1 MSIWHNISSRSDTP
15 TMKQFLKHS
24 LLIGCLCTQ
33 LSMQPL
39 LAAEYSA
46 SFKGTDIQEFINTV
60 GKNLNKTI
68 IVDPGVRGNIN
79 VRSYDLLNEEQYYQ
93 FFLSVLDVYG
103 FAVVPMPNG
112 ILKVVKAQNAKT
124 SAIPVTD
131 DAHPGSGDEMVTRV
145 VPVRNVSV
153 RELAPLLRQLNDNA
167 GGGNVV
173 HYEPSNVLLITGR
186 AAVVNRL
193 VEIVHRVDK
202 VGDENVDIIKLKYAS
217 ASEMVRLITAL
228 TKSDKNALS
237 NVLIPKL
244 VADERTNSVVI
255 SGENRSR
262 QRLVNMIRQ
271 LDREQQSLGNTRVYY
286 LKYAKAKNLVEVL
299 SGVSKTIQDDKQ
311 GSQTTG
317 MSGTGSLS
325 GTASGSSSGSAG
337 YNGKDLS
344 IVADEQTNALV
355 ITAQPDV
362 MQELERVIARLDI
375 RRAQVLV
382 EAIIV
387 EVQDGDAFNLGV
399 QWANKNGG
407 GTQFTGTNLPT
418 STVVNAALEFNDNG
432 TFSDATTKAL
442 SGFNGIAAGFY
453 EGNWAGLVTALSS
466 NTKSNILATPS
477 IVTLDN
483 KEASFN
489 VGQEVP
495 VVTGS
500 QSSTSGSV
508 FNSVE
513 RKTVGTKLKVTPQIN
528 EGDSVL
534 MEIEQEVSSVASSTS
549 TDSSSNTGD
558 LGSTFNTRTVK
569 NAVLVKSGETV
580 VLGGLLSNNT
590 AESTF
595 KVPLLGDIPV
605 LGYLFRY
612 NSTSKTKQNLMVFIH
627 PTILRDPVTYTGVS
641 SSKYNLFRAE
651 QLAQEQEADSLL
663 PSVER
668 PVLPAYG
675 SETTLSP
682 KMKALLE
689 QQSQVKDM
697 Q

>member
-1 MSIWHNISSRSDTP
+1 
-15 TMKQFLKHS
+15 MKQFLKRS
-24 LLIGCLCTQ
+24 LIISCLLTQ
-33 LSMQPL
+33 LNVQPV

-68 IVDPGVRGNIN
+68 IVDPSVRGTIN

-112 ILKVVKAQNAKT
+112 IMKVVKAQNAKT
-124 SAIPVTD
+124 SSIPVTD
-131 DAHPGSGDEMVTRV
+131 DASPGSGDEMVTRV

-237 NVLIPKL
+237 NVLTPKL
-244 VADERTNSVVI
+244 VADERTNAVVI
-255 SGENRSR
+255 SGENQSR
-262 QRLVNMIRQ
+262 QRLINMIRQ
-271 LDREQQSLGNTRVYY
+271 LDREQQSQGNTRVFY

-299 SGVSKTIQDDKQ
+299 SGVSKTIQADKQ
-311 GSQTTG
+311 GNQTTG
-317 MSGTGSLS
+317 GMNGTAGSSTGSTS
-325 GTASGSSSGSAG
+325 GASGF
-337 YNGKDLS
+337 NGKDLS

-399 QWANKNGG
+399 QWANTNGG
-407 GTQFTGTNLPT
+407 GTQFTATGLPT
-418 STVVNAALEFNDNG
+418 TTVANAAIEYNNDG
-432 TFSDATTKAL
+432 TLSSNTTKAL
-442 SGFNGIAAGFY
+442 SNFNGLAAGFY
-453 EGNWAGLVTALSS
+453 SGNWAGLVTALSS

-483 KEASFN
+483 KEAAFN

-500 QSSTSGSV
+500 QSSTTGSV
-508 FNSVE
+508 FNTVE

-549 TDSSSNTGD
+549 TSSSSNSD
-558 LGSTFNTRTVK
+558 LGDTFNTRTVK

-590 AESTF
+590 AESTY

-651 QLAQEQEADSLL
+651 QLSQEQESDSLS
-663 PSVER
+663 PSVDR

-675 SETTLSP
+675 TETTLSP

-689 QQSQVKDM
+689 QQRQAEGV

>member
-1 MSIWHNISSRSDTP
+1 M
-15 TMKQFLKHS
+15 
-24 LLIGCLCTQ
+24 
-33 LSMQPL
+33 
-39 LAAEYSA
+39 
-46 SFKGTDIQEFINTV
+46 
-60 GKNLNKTI
+60 
-68 IVDPGVRGNIN
+68 
-79 VRSYDLLNEEQYYQ
+79 
-93 FFLSVLDVYG
+93 
-103 FAVVPMPNG
+103 
-112 ILKVVKAQNAKT
+112 
-124 SAIPVTD
+124 
-131 DAHPGSGDEMVTRV
+131 
-145 VPVRNVSV
+145 
-153 RELAPLLRQLNDNA
+153 
-167 GGGNVV
+167 

-228 TKSDKNALS
+228 TKSDKNTLS
-237 NVLIPKL
+237 NVLTPKL
-244 VADERTNSVVI
+244 VADERTNAVVI
-255 SGENRSR
+255 SGENQSR
-262 QRLVNMIRQ
+262 QRLINMIRQ
-271 LDREQQSLGNTRVYY
+271 LDREQQSQGNTRVFY

-299 SGVSKTIQDDKQ
+299 SGVSKTIQADKQ
-311 GSQTTG
+311 GNQATG
-317 MSGTGSLS
+317 GMNSTAGSSTGSTS
-325 GTASGSSSGSAG
+325 GASGF
-337 YNGKDLS
+337 NGKDLS

-399 QWANKNGG
+399 QWANTNGG
-407 GTQFTGTNLPT
+407 GTQFTATNL
-418 STVVNAALEFNDNG
+418 STTTVANAAIEYNNDG
-432 TFSDATTKAL
+432 TLSSDTTKAL
-442 SGFNGIAAGFY
+442 SNFNGLAAGFY
-453 EGNWAGLVTALSS
+453 SGNWAGLVTALSS

-483 KEASFN
+483 KEAAFN

-500 QSSTSGSV
+500 QSSTTGSV
-508 FNSVE
+508 YNTVE

-534 MEIEQEVSSVASSTS
+534 MEIEQEVSSVAASTS
-549 TDSSSNTGD
+549 TSSSSNSD
-558 LGSTFNTRTVK
+558 LGDTFNTRTVK

-590 AESTF
+590 AESTY

-651 QLAQEQEADSLL
+651 QLSQEQESDSLS
-663 PSVER
+663 PSVDR

-675 SETTLSP
+675 TETTLSP

-689 QQSQVKDM
+689 QQRQAEGV

>member
-1 MSIWHNISSRSDTP
+1 MKHFFKRSLIISY
-15 TMKQFLKHS
+15 
-24 LLIGCLCTQ
+24 LLTQ
-33 LSMQPL
+33 LNVQPV

-68 IVDPGVRGNIN
+68 IVDPSVRGTIN

-124 SAIPVTD
+124 SSIPVTD
-131 DAHPGSGDEMVTRV
+131 DASPGSGDEMVTRV

-228 TKSDKNALS
+228 TKSDKNTLS
-237 NVLIPKL
+237 NVLTPKL
-244 VADERTNSVVI
+244 VADERTNAVVI
-255 SGENRSR
+255 SGENQSR
-262 QRLVNMIRQ
+262 QRLINMIRQ
-271 LDREQQSLGNTRVYY
+271 LDREQQSQGNTRVFY

-299 SGVSKTIQDDKQ
+299 SGVSKTIQADKQ
-311 GSQTTG
+311 GNQTTG
-317 MSGTGSLS
+317 GMNSTAGSSTGSTS
-325 GTASGSSSGSAG
+325 GASGF
-337 YNGKDLS
+337 NGKDLS

-399 QWANKNGG
+399 QWANTNGG
-407 GTQFTGTNLPT
+407 GTQFTATGLPT
-418 STVVNAALEFNDNG
+418 TTVANAAIEYNNDG
-432 TFSDATTKAL
+432 TLSSNTTKAL
-442 SGFNGIAAGFY
+442 SNFNGLAAGFY
-453 EGNWAGLVTALSS
+453 SGNWAGLVTALSS

-483 KEASFN
+483 KEAAFN

-500 QSSTSGSV
+500 QSSTTGSV
-508 FNSVE
+508 FNTVE

-534 MEIEQEVSSVASSTS
+534 MEIEQEVSSVAASTS
-549 TDSSSNTGD
+549 TSSSSNSD
-558 LGSTFNTRTVK
+558 LGDTFNTRTVK

-590 AESTF
+590 AESTY

-651 QLAQEQEADSLL
+651 QLSQEQESDSLS
-663 PSVER
+663 PSVDR

-675 SETTLSP
+675 TETTLSP

-689 QQSQVKDM
+689 QQRQAEGV